1 MAGLVEGFLN
11 GVDTFLAWFS
21 ASAKQTT
28 ESYCDLQTAD
38 SPTVLVANDGSLVSI
53 IKIIG
58 VNQLVGQEE
67 YERIHAGLQQALG
80 STLRQKGYS
89 VQVHFSYN
97 RDDTEELLEENY
109 ASSRQTA
116 DRLQLDVDDLIG
128 ERIKHMT
135 SFCAAE
141 EVHIVL
147 YTKPT
152 ILAGDQYK
160 RATNDKAKMLKDSS
174 MPAFKYT
181 QNLVAALPELRDAH
195 DSFARSTLGSLKELG
210 VFAELLSIHEAGY
223 EIRRSIDPGYTSK
236 EWRPI
241 LPGDRYSIKLAK
253 KTSGDIA
260 DLTWPSFSN
269 QLFPRDA
276 YNVDLKTCMVG
287 DRIYSNVYID
297 LFPKQV
303 QAFVALLSRLLD
315 SEMPWRM
322 SFMLDGAGME
332 ALRIKRMFTSIL
344 AFSSAQNRLIND
356 AVNVLDYIETQ
367 TDDKVIKLRVIAS
380 TWAPEGQEK
389 LLRSRASLLARAIQ
403 SWGSCDVSE
412 MCGDA
417 FEGTVGSMLGVTME
431 PAATVTV
438 ASLSSA
444 LYMLPVYRAASPWRA
459 GSMMLRTPDGK
470 PWPYQPGSPLQTTW
484 IDIIYARP
492 GSGKS
497 VLSNA
502 INFALCLQGGL
513 ERLPRIAVIDIGP
526 SSAGLVSLIKEAL
539 PADQSYLA
547 AYHRLQMT
555 PEYSINPFDTHLG
568 CRYPFPQ
575 ERAFLVN
582 FVTLLVTPVGAQSP
596 YDGVADMVGMVVD
609 EAYKGLADDG
619 NPNIYT
625 EGIDEELDALI
636 EQIGFVADEKT
647 TWWEVTDAL
656 FSAGFERQAM
666 FAQRKAMPLVGDLT
680 SVARIPAVVDLYG
693 KITIPTGESLI
704 NAFVRMIS
712 GAVREYPILSRYT
725 RFDIGSS
732 KIVSLDLDEVAKS
745 GGDAADRQ
753 TAVMYMLARYVLAKD
768 FYINKEN
775 LSGLND
781 SYKDHH
787 MKIVSEIREDQ
798 KRLVMD
804 EFHRTSKAQAVRDQV
819 IVDMREG
826 RKWRVQI
833 ALISQSLDDFSKNMV
848 DFATSIFIM
857 DAGPEQSIRKTKEVF
872 GLSATAVSALR
883 NYVRGPSAKG
893 ANFLAQFATKDQ
905 MTTHLLTVTIGPVEL
920 WAFSTT
926 AEDVK
931 IRNALYQYIGPQQAR
946 ALLARIFPSG
956 SASKYVAM
964 KMEAKKQE
972 SGMVSSD
979 EQLGVI
985 DSVIK
990 IIMDEYKKD
999 PEFKVLPA

>member
-1 MAGLVEGFLN
+1 MSGFVDGFLN

-21 ASAKQTT
+21 TSTKQTT
-28 ESYCDLQTAD
+28 DSYCDLQTAD
-38 SPTVLVANDGSLVSI
+38 SPTVLVANDGTLISI
-53 IKIIG
+53 IKVIG

-67 YERIHAGLQQALG
+67 YERIHRGLQDALG
-80 STLRQKGYS
+80 STLRQAGYS

-97 RDDTEELLEENY
+97 RDDTIHLLEENY
-109 ASSRQTA
+109 QPARQTA
-116 DRLQLDVDDLIG
+116 DRLQLDVADLIN
-128 ERIKHMT
+128 ERVRHMD
-135 SFCAAE
+135 SFCTAE
-141 EVHIVL
+141 ETHFVL
-147 YTKPT
+147 FTKPT
-152 ILAGDQYK
+152 ILVGDQFK
-160 RATNDKAKMLKDSS
+160 RANKEKLQMLKDAN

-181 QNLVAALPELRDAH
+181 QNLTAALPEIRDAH
-195 DSFARSTLGSLKELG
+195 DSFVGNFNNALREMGIFS
-210 VFAELLSIHEAGY
+210 ELLGIHEAGY
-223 EIRRSIDPGYTSK
+223 EIRRSIDPNFTDK
-236 EWRPI
+236 DWRPV
-241 LPGDRYSIKLAK
+241 LPGDKYSIKLAK
-253 KTSGDIA
+253 SSTGDIA

-276 YNVDLKTCMVG
+276 YNIDLKTCQIG
-287 DRIYSNVYID
+287 DRIYSNIYID

-303 QAFVALLSRLLD
+303 QAFILLLGRVLESR
-315 SEMPWRM
+315 MPWRI
-322 SFMLDGAGME
+322 SFMMDGAGME
-332 ALRIKRMFTSIL
+332 AVRIKRMFTSIL
-344 AFSSAQNRLIND
+344 AFSSSQNRLIND
-356 AVNVLDYIETQ
+356 AINVLEYIETQ
-367 TDDKVIKLRVIAS
+367 TDDKIIKLRVIAT
-380 TWAPEGQEK
+380 TWAPEGQKK
-389 LLRSRASLLARAIQ
+389 LLQSRSALLARAIQ

-431 PAATVTV
+431 PPATVSV

-444 LYMLPVYRAASPWRA
+444 LYMLPVYRAASPWKT

-502 INFALCLQGGL
+502 MNFALCLQGGL
-513 ERLPRIAVIDIGP
+513 ERLPRISVIDIGP
-526 SSAGLVSLIKEAL
+526 SSAGLVSLVKEAL
-539 PADQSYLA
+539 PADQAHLA

-568 CRYPFPQ
+568 CRYPYPQ

-582 FVTLLVTPVGAQSP
+582 FVTLLVTPIGSSAP

-609 EAYKGLADDG
+609 EAYKTLADDG

-625 EGIDEELDALI
+625 EGIDEEIDAVV
-636 EQIGFVADEKT
+636 EQIGFVADERT

-656 FSAGFERQAM
+656 FAAGFARHAAH
-666 FAQRKAMPLVGDLT
+666 AQRNAAPLLADLT
-680 SVARIPAVVDLYG
+680 SIARIPAVIDLYG

-725 RFDIGSS
+725 RFDLGSS

-768 FYINKEN
+768 FYLNKEN
-775 LSGLND
+775 LAGLTD
-781 SYKDHH
+781 TYREYHS
-787 MKIVSEIREDQ
+787 KIVAEIREDQ
-798 KRLVMD
+798 KRLVLD
-804 EFHRTSKAQAVRDQV
+804 EFHRTSKASAVRDQV

-833 ALISQSLDDFSKNMV
+833 ALISQSLDDFSKNMI

-857 DAGPEQSIRKTKEVF
+857 DAGPEQSIRRTKEVF
-872 GLSATAVSALR
+872 GLSPTAVSALR

-931 IRNALYQYIGPQQAR
+931 IRNALYQYIGPQKAR
-946 ALLARIFPSG
+946 QLLARIFPSG
-956 SASKYVAM
+956 SAAKYVAM
-964 KMEAKKQE
+964 KMEARKDE
-972 SGMVSSD
+972 AGLLGGD
-979 EQLGVI
+979 EQRGVI
-985 DSVIK
+985 DGVVKS
-990 IIMDEYKKD
+990 IMDEYKKD
-999 PEFKVLPA
+999 PDFKVMPF

>member
-1 MAGLVEGFLN
+1 MVDGLLN

-21 ASAKQTT
+21 SGSRQTT
-28 ESYCDLQTAD
+28 EAYCDLQTAD
-38 SPTVLVANDGSLVSI
+38 SPTVLVGNDGTLISI
-53 IKIIG
+53 IKVVG

-67 YERIHAGLQQALG
+67 YERIHDGLQDALG
-80 STLRQKGYS
+80 STLRQAGYS

-97 RDDTEELLEENY
+97 RDDTEQLLNENY
-109 ASSRQTA
+109 QAARDTA
-116 DRLQLDVDDLIG
+116 DRLQLDVQDLIN
-128 ERIKHMT
+128 ERVQHMS
-135 SFCAAE
+135 SFCTAE

-147 YTKPT
+147 FTKPSV
-152 ILAGDQYK
+152 LVGDQYK
-160 RATNDKAKMLKDSS
+160 RAMKDKSQTLKDSQ

-181 QNLVAALPELRDAH
+181 QNLVAAIPEIRDAH
-195 DSFARSTLGSLKELG
+195 DSFVGNFNNSLKELG
-210 VFAELLSIHEAGY
+210 IFSELLSIHEAGY
-223 EIRRSIDPGYTSK
+223 EIRRTVDPAYTDK
-236 EWRPI
+236 EWKPI
-241 LPGDRYSIKLAK
+241 LPGDKYSIKLAK
-253 KTSGDIA
+253 SATGDIA

-276 YNVDLKTCMVG
+276 YNLDLKTAQVG

-303 QAFVALLSRLLD
+303 QAFVRLLSRVIESD
-315 SEMPWRM
+315 MPWRM
-322 SFMLDGAGME
+322 SFMMDGAGME
-332 ALRIKRMFTSIL
+332 AIRIKRMFSSIL

-367 TDDKVIKLRVIAS
+367 TDDKLIKLRVIAT
-380 TWAPEGQEK
+380 TWAPEGQRK
-389 LLRSRASLLARAIQ
+389 LLLSRASLLARAIQ

-412 MCGDA
+412 VCGDA
-417 FEGTVGSMLGVTME
+417 FEGTVGTMLAMNME
-431 PAATVTV
+431 PPATISV

-444 LYMLPVYRAASPWRA
+444 LYMLPVYRPASPWRS

-502 INFALCLQGGL
+502 MNFALCMQGGL

-526 SSAGLVSLIKEAL
+526 SSAGLVSLVKEAL
-539 PADQSYLA
+539 PSDRAHLA

-568 CRYPFPQ
+568 CRYPYPQ

-582 FVTLLVTPVGAQSP
+582 FVTLLVTPVGATGP
-596 YDGVADMVGMVVD
+596 YDGIADMVGMVVD
-609 EAYKGLADDG
+609 EAYKSLADDG

-625 EGIDEELDALI
+625 EGINEELDAVI
-636 EQIGFVADEKT
+636 EQIGFVADDHT

-656 FSAGFERQAM
+656 FAAGFTREAGL
-666 FAQRKAMPLVGDLT
+666 AQRNAGPLVADLT
-680 SVARIPAVVDLYG
+680 AVARIPAVVDLYG

-725 RFDIGSS
+725 QFDLGESL
-732 KIVSLDLDEVAKS
+732 IVSLDLDEVAKS

-775 LSGLND
+775 LSGLTD
-781 SYKDHH
+781 AYREYHS
-787 MKIVSEIREDQ
+787 KIVDEIREDQ
-798 KRLVMD
+798 KRLVLD

-826 RKWRVQI
+826 RKWQVQI

-857 DAGPEQSIRKTKEVF
+857 DAGPEQSIRRTQEVF
-872 GLSATAVSALR
+872 GLTPTAVSALR

-905 MTTHLLTVTIGPVEL
+905 MTTHLLTVTIGPGEL

-926 AEDVK
+926 TEDVK
-931 IRNALYQYIGPQQAR
+931 IRSALYQYLGPKEAR
-946 ALLARIFPSG
+946 SLLARIFPSG
-956 SASKYVAM
+956 SASRYVAM
-964 KMEAKKQE
+964 KMEARKKE
-972 SGMVSSD
+972 SGILGN
-979 EQLGVI
+979 EAEKGVI
-985 DSVIK
+985 DTVVQT
-990 IIMDEYKKD
+990 IMNEYKKD
-999 PEFKVLPA
+999 PGFRVLPA

>member
-1 MAGLVEGFLN
+1 MINGLLN
-11 GVDTFLAWFS
+11 GIDTFLAWFS
-21 ASAKQTT
+21 SGVHQTT
-28 ESYCDLQTAD
+28 ESYCNLQTAD
-38 SPTVLVANDGSLVSI
+38 SPTVLVANDGTLISI

-58 VNQLVGQEE
+58 VNRLVGQEE
-67 YERIHAGLQQALG
+67 YERIHDGLQAALG
-80 STLRQKGYS
+80 SSLRQAGYS

-97 RDDTEELLEENY
+97 QDDTEQILNENY
-109 ASSRQTA
+109 QSARDTA
-116 DRLQLDVDDLIG
+116 QKLQLDVQDLIN
-128 ERIKHMT
+128 ERVKHM
-135 SFCAAE
+135 SAFCTAE
-141 EVHIVL
+141 EVHIAL
-147 YTKPT
+147 FTKPS
-152 ILAGDQYK
+152 ILVGDQYK
-160 RATNDKAKMLKDSS
+160 RAIKDKAQLLKDTK
-174 MPAFKYT
+174 MPNFKYT
-181 QNLVAALPELRDAH
+181 QNLVAAIPEIRDAH
-195 DSFARSTLGSLKELG
+195 DSFVGNFCNAMKELG
-210 VFAELLSIHEAGY
+210 IIADLLSIHEAGY
-223 EIRRSIDPGYTSK
+223 EIRRTVDPGYTDRA
-236 EWRPI
+236 WRPVF
-241 LPGDRYSIKLAK
+241 PGDKYSIKLAK
-253 KTSGDIA
+253 SATGDIA

-276 YNVDLKTCMVG
+276 YNLDLKTAQIG
-287 DRIYSNVYID
+287 DRIYSNVFID

-303 QAFVALLSRLLD
+303 QAFVTLLARVVES
-315 SEMPWRM
+315 SMPWRI
-322 SFMLDGAGME
+322 SFMMDGAGME
-332 ALRIKRMFTSIL
+332 ALRIKRMFSSIL
-344 AFSSAQNRLIND
+344 SFSSAQNRLIND
-356 AVNVLDYIETQ
+356 AVSVLEYIETQ
-367 TDDKVIKLRVIAS
+367 TDDKLIKLRVVAT
-380 TWAPEGQEK
+380 TWAPEGQKK
-389 LLRSRASLLARAIQ
+389 LLLSRAALLARAIQ

-412 MCGDA
+412 VCGDA
-417 FEGTVGSMLGVTME
+417 FEGTVGSMLAMNME
-431 PAATVTV
+431 PPASITV

-444 LYMLPVYRAASPWRA
+444 LYMLPVYRPASPWRA

-502 INFALCLQGGL
+502 MNFALCLQGGL

-526 SSAGLVSLIKEAL
+526 SSAGLVSLVKEAL
-539 PADQSYLA
+539 PPEKSYLA

-568 CRYPFPQ
+568 CRFPYPQ

-582 FVTLLVTPVGAQSP
+582 FVTLLVTPVGVSAP
-596 YDGVADMVGMVVD
+596 YDGIADMVGMVVD
-609 EAYKGLADDG
+609 EAYKTLADDG
-619 NPNIYT
+619 NPNIYA
-625 EGIDEELDALI
+625 EGINPELDAII
-636 EQIGFVADEKT
+636 EQIGFVADDRT

-656 FSAGFERQAM
+656 FAAGFTREA
-666 FAQRKAMPLVGDLT
+666 AVSQRNASPLLADLT
-680 SVARIPAVVDLYG
+680 AVARIPAVVDLYG
-693 KITIPTGESLI
+693 KISISTGESLI

-725 RFDIGSS
+725 QFDLGES

-775 LSGLND
+775 LSGLRD
-781 SYKDHH
+781 AYREYHS
-787 MKIVSEIREDQ
+787 KIVDEIREDQ
-798 KRLVMD
+798 KRLVLD

-857 DAGPEQSIRKTKEVF
+857 DAGPEQSIRRTQEVF
-872 GLSATAVSALR
+872 GLSPTAVSALR

-931 IRNALYQYIGPQQAR
+931 IRTALYQYIGPKAAR
-946 ALLARIFPSG
+946 LLLARIFPSG
-956 SASKYVAM
+956 SASRYVAM
-964 KMEAKKQE
+964 KMEARRRE
-972 SGMVSSD
+972 SGLLGK
-979 EQLGVI
+979 EAEKGVI
-985 DSVIK
+985 DMVIHT
-990 IIMDEYKKD
+990 IMDEYKKD
-999 PEFKVLPA
+999 PEFRILPA